1 MAIEIERKFL
11 VDKEKWHNASKGNGQ
26 AYKQGYML
34 TDPEKTIRV
43 RIAEDKAFLTIKGKS
58 VGASRP
64 EYEYAIPVKDA
75 EELLENFCS
84 AVISKIR
91 YKVEHGNH
99 TWEVD
104 EFLEDNVGLIVAE
117 IELSDKNEQFDKPDW
132 VSTEVTEDK
141 RYFNSNLSI
150 NPYCMW

>member
-11 VDKEKWHNASKGNGQ
+11 VDKEKWYNSSKGMGQ
-26 AYKQGYML
+26 VYKQGYVL
-34 TDPEKTIRV
+34 TYPEKTIRV

-58 VGASRP
+58 IGASRA

-84 AVISKIR
+84 AVISKVR
-91 YKVEHGNH
+91 YKVKYGNH

-104 EFLEDNVGLIVAE
+104 EFLGDNAGLVLAE
-117 IELSDKNEQFDKPDW
+117 IELEHEEEPFDKPNW
-132 VSTEVTEDK
+132 VSTEVTEDR
-141 RYFNSNLSI
+141 RYFNSYLSV
-150 NPYCMW
+150 NPYNSW